1 MKKINLIIF
10 FIILILS
17 ILIAIEVIYLF
28 NNFIEK
34 NKEIK
39 NYKII
44 ELEVDEATEVCA
56 GKTVVKVKGKY
67 GIIDIQDGKYIKE
80 PKYDS
85 IIRLDEE
92 NFILSQKDKVYIFN
106 FNTQKEIYVESV
118 KVINKKF
125 YKIELDGK
133 YGLLNKEGEIV
144 IDIENDFIQGNE
156 TDILVKS
163 NKNWYLYDMDLN
175 KKELKGNYE
184 DIELGIKN
192 HLYVKNNEKLGII
205 NTKEEYKTN
214 FIYTHFMSLSNNIL
228 IGYTKDKTYFINLEK
243 GIEKKIDYDN
253 FSSEIDGKIMVL
265 KNGKIGYITDLGE
278 EIIKPIYEGGF
289 LFKKGKDF
297 IHVKKEHKW
306 YLLNLDGILK
316 ELSYEDIGE
325 YSEGYMVAELNGRFG
340 YIDEKGN
347 IKIPF
352 DYLIANNFK
361 NELAIIAK
369 ESGFGV
375 INKKNKE
382 IIDPIYDAIEIIKDY
397 IYVFKDNKFGIF
409 STTGKT
415 ILPLKYKK
423 LGKINE
429 DLVFFK
435 DEQRTGFIKIDG
447 DKNGN

>member
-1 MKKINLIIF
+1 
-10 FIILILS
+10 
-17 ILIAIEVIYLF
+17 
-28 NNFIEK
+28 
-34 NKEIK
+34 
-39 NYKII
+39 
-44 ELEVDEATEVCA
+44 
-56 GKTVVKVKGKY
+56 
-67 GIIDIQDGKYIKE
+67 
-80 PKYDS
+80 
-85 IIRLDEE
+85 
-92 NFILSQKDKVYIFN
+92 
-106 FNTQKEIYVESV
+106 
-118 KVINKKF
+118 
-125 YKIELDGK
+125 
-133 YGLLNKEGEIV
+133 
-144 IDIENDFIQGNE
+144 
-156 TDILVKS
+156 
-163 NKNWYLYDMDLN
+163 
-175 KKELKGNYE
+175 
-184 DIELGIKN
+184 
-192 HLYVKNNEKLGII
+192 
-205 NTKEEYKTN
+205 
-214 FIYTHFMSLSNNIL
+214 MSLSNNIL

-243 GIEKKIDYDN
+243 EIEKRIDYDN
-253 FSSEIDGKIMVL
+253 FSSEIDGKIMIL
-265 KNGKIGYITDLGE
+265 KNGKIGYITELGE

-289 LFKKGKDF
+289 LFKNGKDF

-306 YLLNLDGILK
+306 YLLNLDGTLK
-316 ELSYEDIGE
+316 ELPYEDIGE
-325 YSEGYMVAELNGRFG
+325 YNEGYMVAELNGRFG

-409 STTGKT
+409 SITGKT